1 MSIDENDT
9 FTIDL
14 LNNPPDSPRDGA
26 DILRQKLEQA
36 ARHAYGLERKLEP
49 LQALA
54 DALAALPVFKEL
66 ADDLDDLRDRVE
78 SLEQSAE
85 QIPTAEDVA
94 NEIEYQGT
102 IESAVEMILADKAED
117 PADDIDRLAAAVADK
132 LSVEVEIDDITVEA
146 SATVSV
152 D

>member
-1 MSIDENDT
+1 MTIDTNDT
-9 FTIDL
+9 GTIDL
-14 LNNPPDSPRDGA
+14 LDKATDDAALEISN
-26 DILRQKLEQA
+26 LRQQ
-36 ARHAYGLERKLEP
+36 LEP

-54 DALAALPVFKEL
+54 DAFAALPVFEQLAATKFIVANL

-78 SLEQSAE
+78 SQEQSAE

-102 IESAVEMILADKAED
+102 IESAVETILADKAED
-117 PADDIDRLAAAVADK
+117 PADDIDRLAAAVAEK
-132 LSVEVEIDDITVEA
+132 LSVEIEIDDITVEA